1 MHTTEEGLVMGEIE
15 RRNEEEQQ
23 EIEDSVLALTEA
35 GWTQREIARELNISR
50 KSIQPYRERALSRIT
65 IPDHDQAVRENIV
78 QLQYVMDECKR
89 RLSDKDMP
97 ITATNVPN
105 LLHQYTR
112 ARAELNKVL
121 EVGNRSKVDIGLDN
135 TLHGWMMAN
144 LGVAEEAMQAG
155 LHEDAQ
161 RRDASLN
168 YPDDVSM
175 DDLELDPADNVFKL
189 PSEFVDGANG
199 DSEKK

>member
-1 MHTTEEGLVMGEIE
+1 MGEVAK
-15 RRNEEEQQ
+15 RTEEEQH

-35 GWTQREIARELNISR
+35 GWTQREITKELSISF
-50 KSIQPYRERALSRIT
+50 KSIAPYRERALSRIT
-65 IPDHDQAVRENIV
+65 IPDHDMAVRENIV

-105 LLHQYTR
+105 LLHQFTR

-121 EVGNRSKVDIGLDN
+121 EVGNRSKIELGLDN
-135 TLHGWMMAN
+135 TLHGWMMSN
-144 LGVAEEAMQAG
+144 LDVAEETMQAG

-161 RRDASLN
+161 RRDASMN
-168 YPDDVSM
+168 YPDSVGM
-175 DDLELDPADNVFKL
+175 DDLELDPSDGVYKL
-189 PSEFVDGANG
+189 PSEIEDDANG
-199 DSEKK
+199 DSGKNDS